1 MREAAAAILAP
12 FLLFSA
18 SRVDS
23 TGCGCG
29 FRSSAFSVS
38 ELGRGERMP
47 LLGGVVSVPWDYN
60 KNLQP
65 PGEPMLV
72 DIGFIV
78 NDILEVDDELFTIKM
93 KMEMPLYWND
103 SRMALNL
110 TVMDERSPGR

>member
-1 MREAAAAILAP
+1 MKCSAVAFIAP
-12 FLLFSA
+12 LLLISA

-29 FRSSAFSVS
+29 SRSSGFSAS
-38 ELGRGERMP
+38 HLGRGERMP

-78 NDILEVDDELFTIKM
+78 NDVLEVDDELFTIKM

-110 TVMDERSPGR
+110 TVMDELSPGR